1 MIGEVENALLM
12 LKVESYLY
20 NMAILMTKNFFM
32 VRNSFGSAL
41 CVDFVWIL

>member
-32 VRNSFGSAL
+32 VGNLFGSAL
-41 CVDFVWIL
+41 CVGCV